1 MYHSTFERLVRDMRR
16 SLRVLALLAFVL
28 VLAAA
33 CSQAGAPTSGPEFS
47 NIGKSL
53 DGGAAVPAPADSRSV
68 VGSIPAYDATT
79 TTQNGIPTLV
89 TSPNRNLILTA
100 NVSMKT
106 QDPWATADKARA
118 IASGLGG
125 DILAMSQTGQGDNRS
140 ALITVRVPSDR
151 FDEALRQLKLLDG
164 EVLTSNVDAKDVTD
178 QFTDLQARLVA
189 KQAEEQRYLQLFPQA
204 KTVDETLKIDAALG
218 NVRTQIEQ
226 LQGQLNL
233 IKNRTEFSTIT
244 MSIAPILTVPT
255 TPSGAWDPSVTFAK
269 AIAALSVFFR
279 FAADLAIWV
288 LVFGWLP
295 LIGLALAFAAMR
307 MRRPSVTAPTA

>member
-1 MYHSTFERLVRDMRR
+1 MRR
-16 SLRVLALLAFVL
+16 PARVLAILVPVVL
-28 VLAAA
+28 LAAA
-33 CSQAGAPTSGPEFS
+33 CAGVGTTSAPSSGGGTTAFVGRDAVGQTTVDSKGAP
-47 NIGKSL
+47 
-53 DGGAAVPAPADSRSV
+53 
-68 VGSIPAYDATT
+68 GSIPASEFAT
-79 TTQNGIPTLV
+79 NSNIV
-89 TSPNRNLILTA
+89 TNPSRNLILTA
-100 NVSMKT
+100 NVAMKT

-125 DILAMSQTGQGDNRS
+125 DILAMSQTGQGENRS

-164 EVLTSNVDAKDVTD
+164 EVITSNVDAKDVTD

-226 LQGQLNL
+226 LQGQINL

-244 MSIAPILTVPT
+244 MSITPIVTVPAET
-255 TPSGAWDPSVTFAK
+255 GGVWDPAKTFAK
-269 AIAALSVFFR
+269 AIAALSVFFK
-279 FAADLAIWV
+279 FGADLAIWL
-288 LVFGWLP
+288 LVFGWIP
-295 LIGLALAFAAMR
+295 LIGLALAFAATR
-307 MRRPSVTAPTA
+307 MRRPGVTAS

>member
-1 MYHSTFERLVRDMRR
+1 MRR
-16 SLRVLALLAFVL
+16 PARVLAILVPVVL
-28 VLAAA
+28 LAAA
-33 CSQAGAPTSGPEFS
+33 CASAGTSAPTTADGRGGFNVSGEATVDAA
-47 NIGKSL
+47 K
-53 DGGAAVPAPADSRSV
+53 GGPA
-68 VGSIPAYDATT
+68 SIPAPELGTGST
-79 TTQNGIPTLV
+79 IV
-89 TSPNRNLILTA
+89 TNPSRNLILTA
-100 NVSMKT
+100 NVVMKT

-125 DILAMSQTGQGDNRS
+125 DILALSQTGQGENRS
-140 ALITVRVPSDR
+140 ALITVRIPSDR

-226 LQGQLNL
+226 LQGQINL

-244 MSIAPILTVPT
+244 MSITPIVTVPAAT
-255 TPSGAWDPSVTFAK
+255 GGAWDPAVTFAK
-269 AIAALSVFFR
+269 AIAALSVFFK
-279 FAADLAIWV
+279 FAADLGIWL
-288 LVFGWLP
+288 LVFGWIP
-295 LIGLALAFAAMR
+295 LIGLALALAATR
-307 MRRPSVTAPTA
+307 VRRPGVTAS

>member
-1 MYHSTFERLVRDMRR
+1 MRHMRR
-16 SLRVLALLAFVL
+16 RWRVLALLALVL

-33 CSQAGAPTSGPEFS
+33 CASAAPAAGPQFS
-47 NIGKSL
+47 NIGNNLSDSAAKSAP
-53 DGGAAVPAPADSRSV
+53 GAIPAPG
-68 VGSIPAYDATT
+68 VGTT
-79 TTQNGIPTLV
+79 AQNGVPTLV
-89 TSPNRNLILTA
+89 TNPTRNLILTA
-100 NVSMKT
+100 NVAMKT

-118 IASGLGG
+118 IATGLGG
-125 DILAMSQTGQGDNRS
+125 DILAMSQTGQGENRS

-164 EVLTSNVDAKDVTD
+164 EVVTSNVDAKDVTD

-218 NVRTQIEQ
+218 SVRVQIEQ
-226 LQGQLNL
+226 LQGQINL

-244 MSIAPILTVPT
+244 MSITPIVTVPAET
-255 TPSGAWDPSVTFAK
+255 GGAWDPAKTFAK

-279 FAADLAIWV
+279 FAADLAIWL
-288 LVFGWLP
+288 LVFGWIP
-295 LIGLALAFAAMR
+295 LIALALALAASR
-307 MRRPSVTAPTA
+307 IRRPSVTAS

>member
-1 MYHSTFERLVRDMRR
+1 MRR
-16 SLRVLALLAFVL
+16 PARILALLVP
-28 VLAAA
+28 VVILAAA
-33 CSQAGAPTSGPEFS
+33 CAAAPATTAPSEGGTAFGPARGDGAFQVAADGKAAPGAIPAPEFATSS
-47 NIGKSL
+47 NIANAS
-53 DGGAAVPAPADSRSV
+53 
-68 VGSIPAYDATT
+68 
-79 TTQNGIPTLV
+79 
-89 TSPNRNLILTA
+89 RNLILTA
-100 NVSMKT
+100 NVAMKT

-118 IASGLGG
+118 IATGLGG
-125 DILAMSQTGQGDNRS
+125 DILAMSQTGQGENRS

-218 NVRTQIEQ
+218 NVRVQIEQ

-244 MSIAPILTVPT
+244 MAISPIVTVPT
-255 TPSGAWDPSVTFAK
+255 ETGGVWDPSKTFAK
-269 AIAALSVFFR
+269 AIAALSVFFK
-279 FAADLAIWV
+279 FAADLAIWI
-288 LVFGWLP
+288 LVFGWIP
-295 LIGLALAFAAMR
+295 LIALALLLAATR
-307 MRRPSVTAPTA
+307 MRRPSVTAPTS

>member
-1 MYHSTFERLVRDMRR
+1 MRR
-16 SLRVLALLAFVL
+16 SWRVLALLAFIL

-33 CSQAGAPTSGPEFS
+33 CTAGAPAGSQQFS
-47 NIGKSL
+47 NIGNNLSDSAAK
-53 DGGAAVPAPADSRSV
+53 GAPAGIPAPG
-68 VGSIPAYDATT
+68 VGTT
-79 TTQNGIPTLV
+79 TENGIPTLV
-89 TSPNRNLILTA
+89 TNPSRNLILTA

-118 IASGLGG
+118 IANGLGG
-125 DILAMSQTGQGDNRS
+125 DILAMSQTGQGENRS
-140 ALITVRVPSDR
+140 ALITLRVPSDR
-151 FDEALRQLKLLDG
+151 FDEALRQLKQLDG

-218 NVRTQIEQ
+218 NVRVQIEQ

-244 MSIAPILTVPT
+244 MSIAPIVTVPT
-255 TPSGAWDPSVTFAK
+255 TTTGAWDPSVTFAK
-269 AIAALSVFFR
+269 AIAALSVFFK
-279 FAADLAIWV
+279 FAADLAIWL
-288 LVFGWLP
+288 LVFGWIP
-295 LIGLALAFAAMR
+295 LIALAIALAASR
-307 MRRPSVTAPTA
+307 MRRPGATAPTT

>member
-1 MYHSTFERLVRDMRR
+1 MQR
-16 SLRVLALLAFVL
+16 SWRVLALLGLIL

-33 CSQAGAPTSGPEFS
+33 CTAGAPATSGEFR
-47 NIGKSL
+47 NIGDNL
-53 DGGAAVPAPADSRSV
+53 RDGAAGQPAKGQTAQ
-68 VGSIPAYDATT
+68 GAIPASGVGTT
-79 TTQNGIPTLV
+79 ANDGIPTLV
-89 TSPNRNLILTA
+89 TNPSRNLILTA

-118 IASGLGG
+118 IATGLGG
-125 DILAMSQTGQGDNRS
+125 DILAMSQTGQGENRS

-218 NVRTQIEQ
+218 NVRVQIEQ

-244 MSIAPILTVPT
+244 MSISPALTVPT
-255 TPSGAWDPSVTFAK
+255 ETSGVWDPSKTFAK
-269 AIAALSVFFR
+269 AIAALSVFFK

-288 LVFGWLP
+288 LVFGWIP
-295 LIGLALAFAAMR
+295 LIGLVIALAATR
-307 MRRPSVTAPTA
+307 GRRPGVTAPTS

>member
-1 MYHSTFERLVRDMRR
+1 MRR
-16 SLRVLALLAFVL
+16 PARILALLVPVVL
-28 VLAAA
+28 LAAA
-33 CSQAGAPTSGPEFS
+33 CASAPATTAPSEGGSAFGPARDGAAFQVGADGKAAPGAIPVPEFATNS
-47 NIGKSL
+47 NI
-53 DGGAAVPAPADSRSV
+53 
-68 VGSIPAYDATT
+68 
-79 TTQNGIPTLV
+79 V
-89 TSPNRNLILTA
+89 TNASRNLILTA
-100 NVSMKT
+100 NVAMKT

-118 IASGLGG
+118 IATGLGG
-125 DILAMSQTGQGDNRS
+125 DILAMSQTGQGENRS

-218 NVRTQIEQ
+218 NVRVQIEQ

-244 MSIAPILTVPT
+244 MAISPLLTVPT
-255 TPSGAWDPSVTFAK
+255 ETAGVWDPSKTFTK
-269 AIAALSVFFR
+269 AIAALSVFFK
-279 FAADLAIWV
+279 FAADLAIWI
-288 LVFGWLP
+288 LVFGWIP
-295 LIGLALAFAAMR
+295 LIALALLLAATR
-307 MRRPSVTAPTA
+307 MRRPGVTAPTS

>member
-1 MYHSTFERLVRDMRR
+1 MYQQHLERLVRDMRR
-16 SLRVLALLAFVL
+16 SVRVLAVLAFIL

-33 CSQAGAPTSGPEFS
+33 CSQAASPTSGPQFS
-47 NIGKSL
+47 NIGNNLGDS
-53 DGGAAVPAPADSRSV
+53 AAVPAPAKGAP
-68 VGSIPAYDATT
+68 GSIPAYDATT

-125 DILAMSQTGQGDNRS
+125 DVLAMSQTGQGENRS

-244 MSIAPILTVPT
+244 MAIAPIVTVPAT
-255 TPSGAWDPSVTFAK
+255 TGGAWDPAVTFAK
-269 AIAALSVFFR
+269 AIAALSVFFK

-288 LVFGWLP
+288 LVFGWIP
-295 LIGLALAFAAMR
+295 LIGLVIAFAATR
-307 MRRPSVTAPTA
+307 MRRPGVTTS

>member
-1 MYHSTFERLVRDMRR
+1 MRR
-16 SLRVLALLAFVL
+16 SWRVLALLGFIL

-33 CSQAGAPTSGPEFS
+33 CTAAAPAASQQFS
-47 NIGKSL
+47 NIGNNLGNGVSGSVSGTTAL
-53 DGGAAVPAPADSRSV
+53 DAQSKGAPGAIPAPAF
-68 VGSIPAYDATT
+68 GPATT
-79 TTQNGIPTLV
+79 AENGIPTLV
-89 TSPNRNLILTA
+89 TNPNRSLILTA

-118 IASGLGG
+118 IATGLGG
-125 DILAMSQTGQGDNRS
+125 DILAMSQTGQGENRS

-164 EVLTSNVDAKDVTD
+164 EVVTSNVDAKDVTD

-218 NVRTQIEQ
+218 NVRVQIEQ

-233 IKNRTEFSTIT
+233 IKTRTEFSTIT
-244 MSIAPILTVPT
+244 MAIMPIVTVPT
-255 TPSGAWDPSVTFAK
+255 DTSGAWDPTKTFAK
-269 AIAALSVFFR
+269 AIAALSVFFK
-279 FAADLAIWV
+279 FAADFAIWL
-288 LVFGWLP
+288 LVFGWIP
-295 LIGLALAFAAMR
+295 LIGLALAFGATR
-307 MRRPSVTAPTA
+307 MRRPGATAS

>member
-1 MYHSTFERLVRDMRR
+1 MRR
-16 SLRVLALLAFVL
+16 PARVLALLVPVVL
-28 VLAAA
+28 LAAA
-33 CSQAGAPTSGPEFS
+33 CAAAAPTSPPSAGQGGTAFVGRDAVGQTTVDSKAVPGAIPAPEFATNS
-47 NIGKSL
+47 NI
-53 DGGAAVPAPADSRSV
+53 VTN
-68 VGSIPAYDATT
+68 AT
-79 TTQNGIPTLV
+79 
-89 TSPNRNLILTA
+89 RNLILTA

-118 IASGLGG
+118 IATGLGG
-125 DILAMSQTGQGDNRS
+125 DILAMSQTGQGENRS

-218 NVRTQIEQ
+218 NVRVQIEQ

-244 MSIAPILTVPT
+244 MAISPIVTVPT
-255 TPSGAWDPSVTFAK
+255 ETGGAWDPSKTFAK
-269 AIAALSVFFR
+269 AIAALSVFFK
-279 FAADLAIWV
+279 FAADVAIWI
-288 LVFGWLP
+288 LVFGWIP
-295 LIGLALAFAAMR
+295 LIALALLLAATR
-307 MRRPSVTAPTA
+307 LRRPGVTAPTS

>member
-1 MYHSTFERLVRDMRR
+1 MVR
-16 SLRVLALLAFVL
+16 SWRVLALGAFIL

-33 CSQAGAPTSGPEFS
+33 CSAAPSASSPEFRNIGSNLSAADAAKAQGAP
-47 NIGKSL
+47 
-53 DGGAAVPAPADSRSV
+53 
-68 VGSIPAYDATT
+68 GSIPASGVGTT
-79 TTQNGIPTLV
+79 TAYDGIPTLV
-89 TSPNRNLILTA
+89 TNPSRNLILTA
-100 NVSMKT
+100 NVAMKT

-118 IASGLGG
+118 IANGLGG
-125 DILAMSQTGQGDNRS
+125 DILAMSQTGQGENRS
-140 ALITVRVPSDR
+140 ALVTLRVPSDR

-164 EVLTSNVDAKDVTD
+164 EVVTSNVDAKDVTD

-218 NVRTQIEQ
+218 NVRVQIEQ

-244 MSIAPILTVPT
+244 MSIAPIVTVPT
-255 TPSGAWDPSVTFAK
+255 ATTGGWDPSVTFAR
-269 AIAALSVFFR
+269 AIAALSVFFK

-295 LIGLALAFAAMR
+295 LIGLAVALAATR
-307 MRRPSVTAPTA
+307 MRRPGATAPTS

>member
-1 MYHSTFERLVRDMRR
+1 MRR
-16 SLRVLALLAFVL
+16 SIRVLALLAFML

-33 CSQAGAPTSGPEFS
+33 CSQAGTTSAQQFS
-47 NIGKSL
+47 NISNNLGS
-53 DGGAAVPAPADSRSV
+53 GGTTADSAAKGQPAPA
-68 VGSIPAYDATT
+68 GIPGYGTT
-79 TTQNGIPTLV
+79 TENGIPTLV
-89 TSPNRNLILTA
+89 TNPSRNLILTA

-125 DILAMSQTGQGDNRS
+125 DILAMSQTGQGENRS

-218 NVRTQIEQ
+218 NVRVQIEQ
-226 LQGQLNL
+226 LQGALNL

-244 MSIAPILTVPT
+244 MAISPIVTVTT
-255 TPSGAWDPSVTFAK
+255 TPTGAWDPSVTFAK
-269 AIAALSVFFR
+269 AIAALSVFFK

-295 LIGLALAFAAMR
+295 LIGLAIAFAAAR
-307 MRRPSVTAPTA
+307 ARRPGVPAPTS

>member
-1 MYHSTFERLVRDMRR
+1 MRR
-16 SLRVLALLAFVL
+16 PARILALLVPVVL
-28 VLAAA
+28 LAAA
-33 CSQAGAPTSGPEFS
+33 CASAAPATTAPSEGGGAFP
-47 NIGKSL
+47 IR
-53 DGGAAVPAPADSRSV
+53 DGGAAYQVGADGKAVPGAIPAPEF
-68 VGSIPAYDATT
+68 AT
-79 TTQNGIPTLV
+79 NSNV
-89 TSPNRNLILTA
+89 AAAANRNLILTA
-100 NVSMKT
+100 QVHMKT

-125 DILAMSQTGQGDNRS
+125 DILAMSQTGQGENRS

-218 NVRTQIEQ
+218 NVRVQIEQ
-226 LQGQLNL
+226 LQGQINL

-244 MSIAPILTVPT
+244 MSISPIVTVPT
-255 TPSGAWDPSVTFAK
+255 ETGGVWDPSKTFAK
-269 AIAALSVFFR
+269 AIAALSVFFK
-279 FAADLAIWV
+279 FAADLAIWI
-288 LVFGWLP
+288 LVFGWIP
-295 LIGLALAFAAMR
+295 LIALALLLAATR
-307 MRRPSVTAPTA
+307 LRRPSVTAPTS

>member
-1 MYHSTFERLVRDMRR
+1 MRR
-16 SLRVLALLAFVL
+16 PARVLAILVPVVL
-28 VLAAA
+28 LAAA
-33 CSQAGAPTSGPEFS
+33 CAAAAPTTAPGGGTTAYAPVNRDAAGQAFAVDAKGAP
-47 NIGKSL
+47 
-53 DGGAAVPAPADSRSV
+53 
-68 VGSIPAYDATT
+68 GSIPAPEFATGST
-79 TTQNGIPTLV
+79 IAANA
-89 TSPNRNLILTA
+89 NRNLILTA
-100 NVSMKT
+100 QVVMKT

-118 IASGLGG
+118 IAGGLGG
-125 DILAMSQTGQGDNRS
+125 DILAMSQTGQGENRS

-164 EVLTSNVDAKDVTD
+164 EVITSNVDAKDVTD

-218 NVRTQIEQ
+218 NVRTVIEQ

-244 MSIAPILTVPT
+244 MSIAPIVTVPT
-255 TPSGAWDPSVTFAK
+255 ETGGVWDPSKTFAK
-269 AIAALSVFFR
+269 AISALSVFFK

-288 LVFGWLP
+288 LVFGWIP
-295 LIGLALAFAAMR
+295 LIGLALAFTATR
-307 MRRPSVTAPTA
+307 MRRPGVTAPTS

>member
-1 MYHSTFERLVRDMRR
+1 MRR
-16 SLRVLALLAFVL
+16 SLRVLALLAFIL

-33 CSQAGAPTSGPEFS
+33 CSQAGTTSGPQFS
-47 NIGKSL
+47 NIGSNL
-53 DGGAAVPAPADSRSV
+53 GGATVDSAAKGQSAPGA
-68 VGSIPAYDATT
+68 IPAYDAVSA
-79 TTQNGIPTLV
+79 QNGIPTLV
-89 TSPNRNLILTA
+89 TNPSRNLILTA

-125 DILAMSQTGQGDNRS
+125 DILAMSQTGEGENRS
-140 ALITVRVPSDR
+140 ALISVRVPSDR

-164 EVLTSNVDAKDVTD
+164 QVLTSNVDAKDVTD

-226 LQGQLNL
+226 LQGALNL

-244 MSIAPILTVPT
+244 MAISPIVTVPS
-255 TPSGAWDPSVTFAK
+255 TPSGSWDPSVTFAK
-269 AIAALSVFFR
+269 AIAALSVFFKA
-279 FAADLAIWV
+279 AADLAIWL
-288 LVFGWLP
+288 LVFGWIP
-295 LIGLALAFAAMR
+295 LIGLAIALAATRA
-307 MRRPSVTAPTA
+307 RRPSVTAPTS

>member
-1 MYHSTFERLVRDMRR
+1 MRR
-16 SLRVLALLAFVL
+16 PARVLAILVPVVL
-28 VLAAA
+28 LAAA
-33 CSQAGAPTSGPEFS
+33 CASVGQTSAPSAGGGTTAFGPGRDA
-47 NIGKSL
+47 IGSS
-53 DGGAAVPAPADSRSV
+53 AADSKGP
-68 VGSIPAYDATT
+68 GSIPASAGTT
-79 TTQNGIPTLV
+79 TENGIPTVV
-89 TSPNRNLILTA
+89 TNPSRNLILTA

-125 DILAMSQTGQGDNRS
+125 DVLAMSQTGQGENRS

-164 EVLTSNVDAKDVTD
+164 EVLMSNVDAKDVTD

-244 MSIAPILTVPT
+244 MAIAPIVTVPAT
-255 TPSGAWDPSVTFAK
+255 TGGAWDPAVTFAK

-279 FAADLAIWV
+279 FAADLAIWL
-288 LVFGWLP
+288 LVFGWIP
-295 LIGLALAFAAMR
+295 LIALAIALGASR
-307 MRRPSVTAPTA
+307 IRRPSVTTS

>member
-1 MYHSTFERLVRDMRR
+1 MRR
-16 SLRVLALLAFVL
+16 SLRILALLAFIL

-33 CSQAGAPTSGPEFS
+33 CSAAAPASGPQFS
-47 NIGKSL
+47 NIGSNL
-53 DGGAAVPAPADSRSV
+53 SDSAAAPAKGV
-68 VGSIPAYDATT
+68 PGSMPAGDATT
-79 TTQNGIPTLV
+79 AQNGIPTLV
-89 TSPNRNLILTA
+89 TNPNRNLILTA
-100 NVSMKT
+100 NVSMRT

-125 DILAMSQTGQGDNRS
+125 DILAMSQTGQGENRS

-244 MSIAPILTVPT
+244 MSIAPIVTVPAT
-255 TPSGAWDPSVTFAK
+255 TSGAWDPSVTFAK
-269 AIAALSVFFR
+269 AIAALSVFFK
-279 FAADLAIWV
+279 FAADLAIWL
-288 LVFGWLP
+288 LVFGWIP
-295 LIGLALAFAAMR
+295 LIGLVIAFAATR
-307 MRRPSVTAPTA
+307 VRRPGATAPTS

>member
-1 MYHSTFERLVRDMRR
+1 MRR
-16 SLRVLALLAFVL
+16 SRRVLALLAFIL

-33 CSQAGAPTSGPEFS
+33 CSSAPAGQSFSSIGNNLTDSAAKGAP
-47 NIGKSL
+47 
-53 DGGAAVPAPADSRSV
+53 AAIPAP
-68 VGSIPAYDATT
+68 DARTT
-79 TTQNGIPTLV
+79 LENGIPTLV
-89 TSPNRNLILTA
+89 TNPSRNLILTA
-100 NVSMKT
+100 NIAMKS

-118 IASGLGG
+118 IANGLGG
-125 DILAMSQTGQGDNRS
+125 DILAMSQTGQGENRS

-164 EVLTSNVDAKDVTD
+164 EVVTSNVDAKDVTD

-233 IKNRTEFSTIT
+233 IKNRTDFSTIT
-244 MSIAPILTVPT
+244 MSIAPIVTVPAAT
-255 TPSGAWDPSVTFAK
+255 AGTWDPAVTFAK
-269 AIAALSVFFR
+269 AIAALSVFFK
-279 FAADLAIWV
+279 FAADLAIWL
-288 LVFGWLP
+288 LVFGWIP
-295 LIGLALAFAAMR
+295 LIGLALVLAATR
-307 MRRPSVTAPTA
+307 MRRPGITAPTS

>member
-1 MYHSTFERLVRDMRR
+1 MYQQHLERLVRDMRR
-16 SLRVLALLAFVL
+16 SLRVLALLAFIL

-33 CSQAGAPTSGPEFS
+33 CSQAGAPTTSQFS
-47 NIGKSL
+47 NIGGSL
-53 DGGAAVPAPADSRSV
+53 SDSTAKGGAPAAIPAPAGIPSTA
-68 VGSIPAYDATT
+68 VGTT
-79 TTQNGIPTLV
+79 TENGIPTLV

-125 DILAMSQTGQGDNRS
+125 DILAMSQTGQGENRS
-140 ALITVRVPSDR
+140 ALITLRVPSDR

-218 NVRTQIEQ
+218 NVRVQIEQ

-244 MSIAPILTVPT
+244 MAIAPIVTVPPT
-255 TPSGAWDPSVTFAK
+255 TGGAWDPSVTFAK

-307 MRRPSVTAPTA
+307 MRRPSAPAPTA

>member
-1 MYHSTFERLVRDMRR
+1 MRR
-16 SLRVLALLAFVL
+16 SLRVLALLAFIL

-33 CSQAGAPTSGPEFS
+33 CSAAPAGTSPEFRNIGNNLSDSAAKGAP
-47 NIGKSL
+47 
-53 DGGAAVPAPADSRSV
+53 
-68 VGSIPAYDATT
+68 GSIPASGVGTT
-79 TTQNGIPTLV
+79 TENGIPTLV
-89 TSPNRNLILTA
+89 TNPSRNLILTA
-100 NVSMKT
+100 NIAMKT

-118 IASGLGG
+118 IANGLGG
-125 DILAMSQTGQGDNRS
+125 DILAMSQTGQGENRS
-140 ALITVRVPSDR
+140 ALVTVRVPSDR

-218 NVRTQIEQ
+218 NVRVQIEQ

-244 MSIAPILTVPT
+244 MAISPIVPVPAT
-255 TPSGAWDPSVTFAK
+255 TSGAWDPAVTFAK

-279 FAADLAIWV
+279 FAADLAIWL
-288 LVFGWLP
+288 LVFGWIP
-295 LIGLALAFAAMR
+295 LIALAIVLAASR
-307 MRRPSVTAPTA
+307 MRRPGVTAPTS

>member
-1 MYHSTFERLVRDMRR
+1 MRR
-16 SLRVLALLAFVL
+16 PARVLALLVPVVL
-28 VLAAA
+28 LAAA
-33 CSQAGAPTSGPEFS
+33 CASVGTTSGPMPEV
-47 NIGKSL
+47 GRGVAGPAG
-53 DGGAAVPAPADSRSV
+53 DGAFQTTVDSKGAP
-68 VGSIPAYDATT
+68 GSIPAPEFAT
-79 TTQNGIPTLV
+79 NPNIV
-89 TSPNRNLILTA
+89 TNPSRNLILTA
-100 NVSMKT
+100 QVVMKT

-125 DILAMSQTGQGDNRS
+125 DILAMSQTGQGENRS
-140 ALITVRVPSDR
+140 ALITVRIPSDR

-218 NVRTQIEQ
+218 NVRVQIEQ

-244 MSIAPILTVPT
+244 MSIMPIVTVPT
-255 TPSGAWDPSVTFAK
+255 ETSGVWDPSKTFAK
-269 AIAALSVFFR
+269 AIAALSVFFK

-288 LVFGWLP
+288 LVFGWIP
-295 LIGLALAFAAMR
+295 LIALALLLAATR
-307 MRRPSVTAPTA
+307 VRRPSAAAPTPTS